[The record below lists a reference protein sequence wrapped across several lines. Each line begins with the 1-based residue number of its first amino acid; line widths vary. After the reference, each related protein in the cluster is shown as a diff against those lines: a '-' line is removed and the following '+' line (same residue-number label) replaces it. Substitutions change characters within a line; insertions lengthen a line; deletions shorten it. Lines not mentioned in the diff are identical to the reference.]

1 MSDFVFSRYW
11 PFPVLSCH
19 IMSFRVLTCSLS
31 FLVWFFPFIPLSFPV
46 LSRPN
51 LSCPVLSNI
60 VMSCQIMHCL
70 CFRPLL
76 YPFLSDFVRTYSCPG
91 HDLSIPVLSFTV
103 LSCSTLSC
111 KIHKLSYLQYPVLYA
126 VLFFHGSY
134 TVIMSCHV
142 VLCSPFFSYSVLSF
156 PIMSFFF
163 SVIIKLYKSSFLSV
177 LNKILLSTEN
187 KRWNLFSL
195 CMCNLN

>member
-1 MSDFVFSRYW
+1 MEYAQGRGISILSCLILSFPVIDLFLSCPVISCHFVFWPVLYPFLSDFF
-11 PFPVLSCH
+11 LSSPC
-19 IMSFRVLTCSLS
+19 
-31 FLVWFFPFIPLSFPV
+31 PV

-142 VLCSPFFSYSVLSF
+142 VLCSPFFSYSVLSC

-163 SVIIKLYKSSFLSV
+163 LCY
-177 LNKILLSTEN
+177 NKIIQIVVLIGLKQDFTQYW
-187 KRWNLFSL
+187 K
-195 CMCNLN
+195 

>member
-142 VLCSPFFSYSVLSF
+142 VLCSPFFSYSVLSC

-163 SVIIKLYKSSFLSV
+163 LCY
-177 LNKILLSTEN
+177 NKIIQIVVLIGLKQDFTQYW
-187 KRWNLFSL
+187 K
-195 CMCNLN
+195 